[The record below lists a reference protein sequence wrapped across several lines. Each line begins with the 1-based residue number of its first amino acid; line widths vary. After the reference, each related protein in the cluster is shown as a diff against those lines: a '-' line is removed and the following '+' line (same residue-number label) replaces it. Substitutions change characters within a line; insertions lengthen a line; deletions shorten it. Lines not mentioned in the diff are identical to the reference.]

1 MNEYL
6 SRDKTEKKESI
17 IDEIKKYKRKIDK
30 TIDHSHN
37 MNNDIK
43 LQQYM
48 ESLINDALHFLMQLA
63 SDFPPKI

>member
-43 LQQYM
+43 L
-48 ESLINDALHFLMQLA
+48 
-63 SDFPPKI
+63 